1 MRNLGCPRRRGKLRA
16 WWIGLCRRNRLETY
30 PKLLSEDAMA
40 EYSAVEEEGST
51 SGISGNIV
59 GRVQESDVLEGP
71 DGINCTEFGNAERV
85 LLAHREELAWISGTT
100 AQSAGTFYHFDG
112 QRWQRDDAGRV
123 RELVK

>member
-59 GRVQESDVLEGP
+59 GK
-71 DGINCTEFGNAERV
+71 
-85 LLAHREELAWISGTT
+85 
-100 AQSAGTFYHFDG
+100 
-112 QRWQRDDAGRV
+112 V
-123 RELVK
+123 RELVKATMRSLGQLVSHAAVIWPAKKVTELAGFWSRSEQEYMVRD